1 MPHSTAPISPRRA
14 TSNGLNLPP
23 VLRVIVGVAGFAMT
37 LAMVVALARLG
48 LGLAPTRATVREVAV
63 LVHIVTVL
71 PAVPLGMYLMLRRK
85 GDARHKMLGKVW
97 VALMVVTA
105 ISAIFIR
112 HINDGGFSFIHL
124 FVPLT
129 LIGAWRIFQTARRG
143 QIARH
148 RNHLIGMYLGAL
160 MIPGIFAFT
169 GERLMAMWLF
179 W

>member
-1 MPHSTAPISPRRA
+1 MPHATAP
-14 TSNGLNLPP
+14 TSNPRTTRAGLDLSPA
-23 VLRVIVGVAGFAMT
+23 LRAFIAIAGFAMT
-37 LAMVVALARLG
+37 LAMGVALARFG
-48 LGLAPTRATVREVAV
+48 LGLTPPRATVREVAV
-63 LVHIVTVL
+63 LIHIATVI

-97 VALMVVTA
+97 VALMIVTA
-105 ISAIFIR
+105 LSAIFIR
-112 HINDGGFSFIHL
+112 HINNGDFSFIHL

-129 LIGAWRIFQTARRG
+129 LIGAWRIVQTARRG

-148 RNHLIGMYLGAL
+148 RNNLIGMYLGAL

-169 GERLMAMWLF
+169 GERLMGMWLF

>member
-1 MPHSTAPISPRRA
+1 MPDATAPISSRRPA
-14 TSNGLNLPP
+14 SGGLDLPP
-23 VLRVIVGVAGFAMT
+23 ALRGIIAVAGFAMT
-37 LAMVVALARLG
+37 LAMGVALTRLG
-48 LGLAPTRATVREVAV
+48 LGLAPPRATVREVAV
-63 LVHIVTVL
+63 LIHIATVV

-85 GDARHKMLGKVW
+85 GDARHKMLGKFW

-112 HINDGGFSFIHL
+112 HINDGDFSFIHL

-129 LIGAWRIFQTARRG
+129 LIGAWRIVQTARRG

-148 RNHLIGMYLGAL
+148 RNNLIGMYLGAL

-169 GERLMAMWLF
+169 GERLMGMWLF